1 LWQASEGLDANV
13 LDMDANHEA
22 PPGGD
27 EEVEGAEHK
36 GSDDNQSEDDYSD

>member
-1 LWQASEGLDANV
+1 M
-13 LDMDANHEA
+13 LDMDPNHEA

-27 EEVEGAEHK
+27 EEAEDAEHK